1 MRQFPSAF
9 EYNESAL
16 ITIAD
21 EAYTCR
27 FGTFLDNNEKERWER
42 KRNQGEFVSY
52 KIFLFIVSLPLHIFK
67 LIHGYS
73 FFFFIFFYFL
83 NFFLYNNN
91 NKHSHKFFMDLYV
104 RKSKMV

>member
-1 MRQFPSAF
+1 MRNNIKYFHTFFFYFSDSVWQIMRQFPSAF

-52 KIFLFIVSLPLHIFK
+52 KIFLFSSGTNSPSSIS
-67 LIHGYS
+67 S
-73 FFFFIFFYFL
+73 
-83 NFFLYNNN
+83 
-91 NKHSHKFFMDLYV
+91 
-104 RKSKMV
+104 